1 MVGGHMK
8 TWDPTCNHALLDNSQ
23 AVRIWHLTFQFRY
36 KTLLE
41 NKIIIHQNKSV
52 GPKQTELQVENIV
65 LPVPKSGLVDNASK
79 VTNMQHVLKKR

>member
-1 MVGGHMK
+1 MENNQFDLSANEPTKMPKKKKNGGMVGGHMK

-41 NKIIIHQNKSV
+41 TK
-52 GPKQTELQVENIV
+52 
-65 LPVPKSGLVDNASK
+65 
-79 VTNMQHVLKKR
+79 